1 MLAPGGPSYFLQPRA
16 LEPPLFYAEGRSLE
30 NLPAVSDA
38 ELALEN
44 AFPPSKSGKK
54 SSSPIHGASQAHR
67 SASNPATPP
76 DGAPLQPA
84 SAQADSQGGTGR
96 TRSAAKASAQ
106 TEGAFAYAVADG
118 GGSVA
123 DRWNLDWSV
132 GHAVASQWVLSI
144 LCHNAKR
151 QFPLF
156 HCCSS
161 TSLIPPIQHRKMLCQ
176 RCATDVRLDRNN
188 LQPTSHGADETEHG

>member
-1 MLAPGGPSYFLQPRA
+1 MEAPAIRPPRPTA
-16 LEPPLFYAEGRSLE
+16 PHF
-30 NLPAVSDA
+30 NLPARKQIPRA
-38 ELALEN
+38 ALEEHD
-44 AFPPSKSGKK
+44 PRQR
-54 SSSPIHGASQAHR
+54 QAR
-67 SASNPATPP
+67 KP
-76 DGAPLQPA
+76 
-84 SAQADSQGGTGR
+84 
-96 TRSAAKASAQ
+96 
-106 TEGAFAYAVADG
+106 EGAFAFAVADG

-161 TSLIPPIQHRKMLCQ
+161 TSLIPPIHHRKMLCQ